1 LANVNFKLPN
11 EKLQPFETTQT
22 QLPVRAIERFVS
34 HFATALHREA
44 PMSNGPPMTDG
55 WMVLMLDGW
64 MGAEALLENADRSL
78 G

>member
-11 EKLQPFETTQT
+11 ENCNHLRQRT

-34 HFATALHREA
+34 RFATALHREA